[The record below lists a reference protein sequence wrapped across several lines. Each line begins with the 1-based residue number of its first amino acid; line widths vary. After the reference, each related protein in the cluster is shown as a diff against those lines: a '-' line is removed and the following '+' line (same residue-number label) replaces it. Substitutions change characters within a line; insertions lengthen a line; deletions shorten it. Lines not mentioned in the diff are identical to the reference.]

1 MISMVL
7 NYLRLSATETAKKI
21 LAENLRQRA
30 HKEAKA
36 IADAKAIAEKL
47 GAVELKMSAKIGQ
60 GNKLFGSITNGHVA
74 DALAKEGVSMDKKF
88 IQIVGGSVKALGHYT
103 ANVRLHREVVVAF
116 EFDVIAI
123 WFYSHKLKKMPITG
137 NLVSAILTVTPFF
150 AIFIYYKNFELAKI
164 TASKLSVK

>member
-1 MISMVL
+1 MEIILKKNVDKLGYANEIVSVKPGYGRNFLIPQGIGVL
-7 NYLRLSATETAKKI
+7 ATETAKKI

-116 EFDVIAI
+116 EFDVIAE
-123 WFYSHKLKKMPITG
+123 
-137 NLVSAILTVTPFF
+137 A
-150 AIFIYYKNFELAKI
+150 
-164 TASKLSVK
+164 